1 MKLLL
6 IVGLET
12 IVVEYNWLLLLGGFL
27 IASPLIAFIVMSIK
41 SEIEERLYWR
51 KEMKKSLTMSDL
63 YAKIH
68 LSTTTKE

>member
-1 MKLLL
+1 MPDWMLLL
-6 IVGLET
+6 IGS
-12 IVVEYNWLLLLGGFL
+12 L
-27 IASPLIAFIVMSIK
+27 IASALIAFIVMSIK

-68 LSTTTKE
+68 LPTTNKEN